1 MYLGACINL
10 HLDDSP
16 LYVPVCTIFV
26 RVYQEL
32 LLSELVF
39 FVSSKMYLDGIS
51 ARYSGHAQWTLPLP
65 ISPDAE
71 TFINAVLI
79 VGMQKMVCAAHLY
92 HIRIH
97 TQCFS
102 IVFSDVPEKSRY
114 VSCKTKQGCL
124 CLSCSLSH
132 PPPPGSLQL
141 YCAGVCVCVCVC
153 VCVVCVLCVLCVSA
167 LVDET
172 IFNESIFVDS

>member
-1 MYLGACINL
+1 
-10 HLDDSP
+10 
-16 LYVPVCTIFV
+16 
-26 RVYQEL
+26 
-32 LLSELVF
+32 LSELVF

-65 ISPDAE
+65 ISPSAE

-79 VGMQKMVCAAHLY
+79 IGTLSPKIPIMKLAFGRLRKHFYYIFIVMIFFSLFYKKWSVLLICIFY
-92 HIRIH
+92 TSECI

-102 IVFSDVPEKSRY
+102 IVFSNVPEKLRY

-124 CLSCSLSH
+124 CLSRSLSH

-141 YCAGVCVCVCVC
+141 YCAGVCVCCVCFVCVC
-153 VCVVCVLCVLCVSA
+153 VRA
-167 LVDET
+167 RVDECLN
-172 IFNESIFVDS
+172 FHSILLRRHCCN